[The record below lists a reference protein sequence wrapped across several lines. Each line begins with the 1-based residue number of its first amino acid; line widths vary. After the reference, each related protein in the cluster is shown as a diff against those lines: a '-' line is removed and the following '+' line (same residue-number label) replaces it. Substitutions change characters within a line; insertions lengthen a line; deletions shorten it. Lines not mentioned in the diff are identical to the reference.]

1 LRRADDL
8 LGPCKVHR
16 ASCLEKIFSNLEKMK
31 QLRFYISLYI
41 IIPFI
46 ITGLTILACIISFR
60 LTKYSLGQGA
70 DPAQPVFWLIIVLGI
85 LAFVIGFALVRVILN
100 PVERFVEKALKLA
113 SISGDPVKK
122 RKEWSVDKIAEFASV
137 FDRVTSVLSR
147 IDARHFFPE
156 IIGESLAMRGM
167 LSLIK
172 KVAPS
177 DATVL
182 ILGESGTGKELVAT
196 SIHENSL
203 RKSKPFIKLNCAA
216 IPAELLE
223 SELFGHEKGAFTGA
237 TKFKPGKFDMADNGT
252 LFLDEIGD
260 MPLKLQSKIL
270 RVIQEKEFYRVGGSS
285 TVKVDVRFIASTN
298 QNLEKMV
305 QEGAFREDL
314 YYRLNVFTL
323 HLPPL
328 RERKEDIPLLVERFL
343 QDLPKKVEISSIA
356 LQMIMAYSWPGNI
369 RELKNVIE
377 SAAVIAEDGFIEPA
391 QLPGSITGMFNTR
404 SNEISLPVNL
414 SLDERMNEIE
424 KSIIIEALR
433 KTGGVQVRATELLGI
448 NQRSLWHRIKKH
460 KIDVK
465 SIKSNEN

>member
-1 LRRADDL
+1 MR
-8 LGPCKVHR
+8 
-16 ASCLEKIFSNLEKMK
+16 

-60 LTKYSLGQGA
+60 LTKYTLGQGA

-343 QDLPKKVEISSIA
+343 QDLPKRVEISSIA
-356 LQMIMAYSWPGNI
+356 LQMIMAYPWPGNI

-391 QLPGSITGMFNTR
+391 QLPGSITGAFNTR
-404 SNEISLPVNL
+404 SSEISLPVNL

-465 SIKSNEN
+465 SLKNHEI